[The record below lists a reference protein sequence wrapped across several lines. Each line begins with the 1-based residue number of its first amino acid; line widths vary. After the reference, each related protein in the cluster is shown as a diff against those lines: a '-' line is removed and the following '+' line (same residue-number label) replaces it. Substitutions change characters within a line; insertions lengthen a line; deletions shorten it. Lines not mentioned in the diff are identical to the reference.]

1 MVIFLFTVMLI
12 WCRNKKVYLKIKF
25 TIETLTSFPPYG
37 STQFCSIWP
46 FQLVRSCQKESVYR
60 YVPLKWVYAANVGT
74 KETGTKNVL
83 HALEIPSTCDPC
95 MHVRVP
101 SADILRS
108 RVLQSSY
115 VKFKLD
121 SVYHSKYTCLFVGCA
136 GRMAISSPCR
146 TRLSFY
152 VTSYTERARIGEQVQ
167 THSAISRETCSWQS
181 LVKIS
186 RYSSRFLKLYFNN

>member
-1 MVIFLFTVMLI
+1 M
-12 WCRNKKVYLKIKF
+12 
-25 TIETLTSFPPYG
+25 
-37 STQFCSIWP
+37 
-46 FQLVRSCQKESVYR
+46 LVRKKQER
-60 YVPLKWVYAANVGT
+60 
-74 KETGTKNVL
+74 ENVL

-121 SVYHSKYTCLFVGCA
+121 SVYHSKYTCFFVGCA

-167 THSAISRETCSWQS
+167 THSAIYRETCSSTIIGENIEIQEFWNC
-181 LVKIS
+181 IS
-186 RYSSRFLKLYFNN
+186 TIKSENLHQDM